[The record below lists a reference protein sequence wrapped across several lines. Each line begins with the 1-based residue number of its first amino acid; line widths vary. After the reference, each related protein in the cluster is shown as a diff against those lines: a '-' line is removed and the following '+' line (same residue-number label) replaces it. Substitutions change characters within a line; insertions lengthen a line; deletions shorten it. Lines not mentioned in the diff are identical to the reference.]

1 MVWLS
6 QDSYQLESE
15 NEDDNDAT
23 NEEEWASST
32 ETKSDASDNED
43 AIAAAEAHLKKV
55 KAAVIRK
62 LVPYNVGEFEKVSM
76 YSWLLFYSN
85 RVFSFM
91 SWLW

>member
-1 MVWLS
+1 MTVNYLLRRLN
-6 QDSYQLESE
+6 QREREREERVDSGKV
-15 NEDDNDAT
+15 
-23 NEEEWASST
+23 EEWASST

-76 YSWLLFYSN
+76 YS
-85 RVFSFM
+85 
-91 SWLW
+91 